1 MPAAPNQLA
10 DVEFANHFR
19 HAFYVIFIID
29 MTFCS
34 MIFADTIGNEDSQ
47 NNRTSVNYSM
57 PPLGLTLAAFAVG
70 SAAKLLGL
78 VGVIYQRISYISIYA
93 SVSLLLTIVHLVW
106 VGSLTQLLV
115 LGLDLVLAALGLQI
129 RSMFMGSWFSASR

>member
-93 SVSLLLTIVHLVW
+93 SVSLLLTIGDPPSAWPPPFQPIW
-106 VGSLTQLLV
+106 VCLPCYVG
-115 LGLDLVLAALGLQI
+115 
-129 RSMFMGSWFSASR
+129 